1 MDLPNIYKG
10 DYRKLVIIP
19 LLLVLVALFFIPSI
33 KPGIEFK
40 GGVQITFETPE
51 LEDENMLEQALATEN
66 FVDYTVKTYQLGE
79 INVAEIE
86 IGHSEDIVNVESSY
100 RDFLNN
106 FDSYSKKEYEV
117 LIFKGSNAS
126 YSVQENELNELRN
139 KLLKNKQDF
148 QEYSKIFL
156 NSNVQLSED
165 VSNLKPEIESLY
177 SKIISS
183 YRTGIISKLGPYVD
197 YNSYSFKLVNPSL
210 SEIFMGKI
218 QYVMIFA
225 GLLMA
230 LTVYIIFRDLYPTIA
245 VLIGVICVVMFALG
259 AMGLLGIPLSLAS
272 IAAILMLVGYSV
284 DTDIL
289 ITVRILKRGLDNPRE
304 SAYEA
309 MKTGLMMTFTG
320 ILSFF
325 ALYVVS
331 QITNIATYETI
342 SLIVLFGLIGDLF
355 GTWLL
360 NAVLM
365 LHHAEGVKNA

>member
-10 DYRKLVIIP
+10 DYKKLVILP
-19 LLLVLVALFFIPSI
+19 LLLVLVSLFFIPSI

-40 GGVQITFETPE
+40 GGVQITFETPT
-51 LEDENMLEQALATEN
+51 LQDEDALKTVLANQGFE
-66 FVDYTVKTYQLGE
+66 DYSVKTYELGE
-79 INVAEIE
+79 ISVAEIE

-100 RDFLNN
+100 REFLTNY
-106 FDSYSKKEYEV
+106 DLYSKKEYEV
-117 LIFKGSNAS
+117 LILKGSNGS
-126 YSVQENELNELRN
+126 FSIQENELNELRN
-139 KLLKNKQDF
+139 KVLKNKQEF

-156 NSNVQLSED
+156 GSQAQLSD
-165 VSNLKPEIESLY
+165 DMNVLKPEIETLY

-183 YRTGIISKLGPYVD
+183 YRTGIITKLSPHID
-197 YNSYSFKLVNPSL
+197 YSSYSFKLVNPSL
-210 SEIFMGKI
+210 SEIFIGKI
-218 QYVMIFA
+218 EYVMLFA
-225 GLLMA
+225 GLLMG
-230 LTVYIIFRDLYPTIA
+230 LTVYLIFRDLYPTGA
-245 VLIGVICVVMFALG
+245 VLIGVLCDVIFALG
-259 AMGLLGIPLSLAS
+259 AMGVLGIPLSLAS

-304 SAYEA
+304 SAHEA

-325 ALYVVS
+325 ALFVVS

-342 SLIVLFGLIGDLF
+342 SLVVLFGLIGDLF
-355 GTWLL
+355 ATWLL